1 MVKRLE
7 GKIIVFR
14 LLKRV
19 GHVKVNQFCRRF
31 YGYLDRSNLGKYT
44 YRRPG
49 FLDEIPHV
57 RVIRGVVIVR
67 KEDAEKVVD
76 FLRGFD
82 AEVYAWT
89 VMLRPEDEKALL
101 KFKPKGARPT
111 GGSPVSP

>member
-1 MVKRLE
+1 MR

-19 GHVKVNQFCRRF
+19 GHVRVNQFCRRF
-31 YGYLDRSNLGKYT
+31 YGYLDRSNRGKYS

-49 FLDEIPHV
+49 FIDGIPHL

-67 KEDAEKVVD
+67 TEDAGKVMS
-76 FLRGFD
+76 FLKEFG

-89 VMLRPEDEKALL
+89 VVLTHEDEKALAR
-101 KFKPKGARPT
+101 FRPKSVRPT
-111 GGSPVSP
+111 SDFLTSS